1 MADIPNPTADLD
13 WRDESA
19 AILPDDGKPI
29 PSDRETDFL
38 AKLATVW
45 ESNSLYLG
53 PNPAAKTVEAVKLA
67 AEAESSAAA
76 LTLLTDRLARHVS
89 ERCRWHVARQPPK
102 RQWLI
107 PDWLP
112 AGRVGLLAGVGGTG
126 KTRLAMQVA
135 AGLAAGSDTWLPSVS
150 NTWGLPELNHWHGGK
165 SEWQSVPESA
175 CEPVHTVYAS
185 WEDETAEAARRLHYM
200 NRSPVDER
208 ESDRIPGAWHG
219 LPDLTESGLGDRFHW
234 LDFGAHGP
242 LWGPD
247 TAHGSGHTS
256 TVGKLYAAGQTL
268 RNRCESVGARL
279 LVIDPI
285 AAAFGS
291 NENDRALVRDFM
303 ANWQSWAFRTG
314 CAVLILSHPPKTKG
328 AAYSG
333 STDWQ
338 AAARF
343 LWTLERRVTA
353 WQSVRVHKTDSK
365 RAYVKLI
372 PAGDRPDGVS
382 IIDSKAAGIKLTL
395 DKSNYGRRGD
405 SAWLRVRGHSGA
417 AWQQCHER
425 QSAEAVLIHETRG
438 AGAVK
443 TSAESESAT
452 ESDGG
457 DCDGDPF

>member
-29 PSDRETDFL
+29 PSDKETEFL

-45 ESNSLYLG
+45 DSNPLYLG
-53 PNPAAKTVEAVKLA
+53 PNPAAKTVDVLRA
-67 AEAESSAAA
+67 AADCDSSDSA
-76 LTLLTDRLARHVS
+76 LTLLTDRLARHVP
-89 ERCRWHVARQPPK
+89 ERCRWHVARQPPV

-107 PDWLP
+107 QDWLP

-135 AGLAAGSDTWLPSVS
+135 AGLAAGSDTWIPSVS
-150 NTWGLPELNHWHGGK
+150 QTWGLPDLNRWHGGK
-165 SEWQSVPESA
+165 SAWQSATESA

-185 WEDETAEAARRLHYM
+185 WEDETSEAARRLHWM
-200 NRSPVDER
+200 NHSPFDER
-208 ESDRIPGAWHG
+208 ESDRLPGAWHG
-219 LPDLTESGLGDRFHW
+219 LADLTESGLGDRFHW
-234 LDFGAHGP
+234 LDFAAHGP

-256 TVGKLYAAGQTL
+256 TVGKLYRAGQTL

-291 NENDRALVRDFM
+291 NENDRALVRAFM
-303 ANWQSWAFRTG
+303 SDWQAWAVRTG
-314 CAVLILSHPPKTKG
+314 CAVLILSHPPKSG

-343 LWTLERRVTA
+343 LWKLDRRVTA
-353 WQSVRVHKTDSK
+353 WQSVRFAKTAAK
-365 RAYVKLI
+365 RAYVTLI
-372 PAGDRPDGVS
+372 PAGEKPDGAS
-382 IIDSKAAGIKLTL
+382 IIDSKAAGVKLTL

-405 SAWLRVRGHSGA
+405 FAWLRVRGHSGA
-417 AWQQCHER
+417 AWQQCSER
-425 QSAEAVLIHETRG
+425 QAAEAVLIHEHWG
-438 AGAVK
+438 SGEVK

-457 DCDGDPF
+457 DDGNPF